1 MKNIDTRRFRIY
13 KSDEDGKWV
22 LLLNGLDINTFRTW
36 SIAYQ
41 YFNGTLGL
49 CMFRRREVL
58 WQELNPAS
66 AYPLPERF
74 SHEEILR
81 PLVVRPEPA
90 TVAQRMLPASVR
102 VLSAY

>member
-41 YFNGTLGL
+41 YLMEHWDCACLGGEK
-49 CMFRRREVL
+49 FYGK
-58 WQELNPAS
+58 S
-66 AYPLPERF
+66 
-74 SHEEILR
+74 
-81 PLVVRPEPA
+81 
-90 TVAQRMLPASVR
+90 
-102 VLSAY
+102 

>member
-41 YFNGTLGL
+41 YFNGTL
-49 CMFRRREVL
+49 
-58 WQELNPAS
+58 
-66 AYPLPERF
+66 
-74 SHEEILR
+74 
-81 PLVVRPEPA
+81 
-90 TVAQRMLPASVR
+90 
-102 VLSAY
+102 